1 MKKIIVLISI
11 MIIISCQQQVKEIET
26 IKRIGYDVSDK
37 TGKKIDLFGGT
48 ESATKVWEDYIK
60 AHNEGDLEAIK
71 KLNFDDIKIW
81 GPNGEFIDGSEAH
94 INFLSMWFEGNSPK
108 WEPNYFISNQLTDE
122 RGSLKQWVT
131 SGHDLTMEVEG
142 QEVKVYQVHDALIE
156 DGKVKMFY
164 IYERTDIQ
172 KSLSLIHI

>member
-1 MKKIIVLISI
+1 MKKNILFLSIV
-11 MIIISCQQQVKEIET
+11 IIISCQQKVKEMET

-108 WEPNYFISNQLTDE
+108 WEPNYFISNQVTDE

-131 SGHDLTMEVEG
+131 SGHDLTMEVGG
-142 QEVKVYQVHDALIE
+142 QELKVYQVHDALIE

-164 IYERTDIQ
+164 IYERADQ
-172 KSLSLIHI
+172 AKSGE